1 MRDRLGANGAICA
14 AAAVALAAYAS
25 HAAAPDDRARLFIA
39 AAFGFGHGLA
49 MAALSPLPLGRLGRA
64 GLWAAYLGML
74 LFAGSLVLAAFAG
87 ASTQFAPFGGMAMIG
102 GWLLFAIDRWRG

>member
-39 AAFGFGHGLA
+39 AAMAFGHRLA
-49 MAALSPLPLGRLGRA
+49 
-64 GLWAAYLGML
+64 
-74 LFAGSLVLAAFAG
+74 VVAF
-87 ASTQFAPFGGMAMIG
+87 
-102 GWLLFAIDRWRG
+102 DRPRN

>member
-25 HAAAPDDRARLFIA
+25 HAAAPEDRARLFVA
-39 AAFGFGHGLA
+39 AALAFGHGLA

-64 GLWAAYLGML
+64 GLLASYLGML
-74 LFAGSLVLAAFAG
+74 VFAGSLVLAAFAG
-87 ASTQFAPFGGMAMIG
+87 TPTTLAPAGGLAMIG
-102 GWLLFAIDRWRG
+102 GWLVFAVDRWRG